1 MNNLYLHISQQWS
14 HLSEKTI
21 FLACSGGVDSMT
33 LLSIFHK
40 AKWKLEVLHVN
51 YQLRGQDSED
61 DQKLVEDTCKQ
72 LGIPCHIHRVDLQSY
87 LDEKGGNLQE
97 IARIVRYD
105 FFEEKRILSEN
116 NYIALGHH
124 KDDQI
129 ETFFMH
135 LARKSGIMGM
145 SCMPAENNQFIR
157 PLLPYSKAE
166 IIEYA
171 QENAIEWREDY
182 SNKTNKY
189 VRNILR
195 NVILPDIQQQIPT
208 LGDSIELLIEKF
220 QETQLL
226 LEKDIK
232 LLIDIIH
239 QTNQLLFKDYDTL
252 VMGKKVELFRQLGQK
267 ASLVMEIDKLR
278 SSQKGRQVLL
288 EISMK
293 QELFSSIHR
302 EDSYFQFI
310 PSKSSN
316 FEMPKLV
323 IEQVKLLPS
332 YFNKNEI
339 YLDPSQLK
347 GDLNLRKWKTG
358 DRMTPQGMKGSKLI
372 SDIIKDAKIPSYQ
385 KEKILILEDS
395 QQIIW
400 CVGIRVG
407 SHGIAT
413 DTSDLIW
420 KIEIKNDY

>member
-1 MNNLYLHISQQWS
+1 MSDLYQHISLQWS
-14 HLSEKTI
+14 QLSEKTI

-61 DQKLVEDTCKQ
+61 DQKLVEETCKQ
-72 LGIPCHIHRVDLQSY
+72 LQIPCHVHRINLQSN
-87 LDEKGGNLQE
+87 LDQQGGNLQE

-105 FFEEKRILSEN
+105 FFEQKRVLSEN

-145 SCMPAENNQFIR
+145 ACMPAENNRFIR
-157 PLLPYSKAE
+157 PLLPFSKAE

-171 QENAIEWREDY
+171 QSNGIVWREDY

-208 LGDSIELLIEKF
+208 LGDSIKLLIEKF

-232 LLIDIIH
+232 PLVDIIH
-239 QTNQLLFKDYDTL
+239 QTNQLSFKDYDTL
-252 VMGKKVELFRQLGQK
+252 IMEEKMELFRQLGQK
-267 ASLVMEIDKLR
+267 ASLVLEIDKLR
-278 SSQKGRQVLL
+278 SSQKG
-288 EISMK
+288 K
-293 QELFSSIHR
+293 QAILDTSNKQSVYSSLNR
-302 EDSYFQFI
+302 EDLYFQFI
-310 PSKSSN
+310 RSTSSN
-316 FEMPKLV
+316 SILPNLV
-323 IEQVKLLPS
+323 IEPINSLPS
-332 YFNKNEI
+332 HFNKNEI

-347 GDLNLRKWKTG
+347 GDLNLRQWKTG

-420 KIEIKNDY
+420 KIEIR